1 VRAAYDL
8 FFYASFF
15 HARKEIGMNCA
26 NHPETAAVAYCQYC
40 GKPLCDQCAH
50 KVNNIV
56 SCEPCLAARVHA
68 AGTGTYG
75 VHINTPGFQYTAAGP
90 LPPNTDGRPIGHEPW
105 LAFLLGLIPGVG
117 AIYNGQIAKGLAHVV
132 IFALLV
138 DLSHYNGVIGVVVA
152 AWIFYQAF
160 DAYHTAA
167 ARREGRPLPN
177 PLGLN
182 DIGRWF
188 GARAQAPHPG
198 WNPANPNAGVAGAA
212 NEAPSYPN
220 PGQVS
225 PMGGA
230 PASEPGVP
238 IAGFAPE
245 FGAPPYPH
253 PPIPPVPPAPP
264 DPYNNFWCSRG
275 RGIPMGALILIIL
288 GVAFLLGNLGVLSG
302 YWLERG
308 WPLLLIAIGVWMVIR
323 HSQTPPGVPPAG
335 GVR

>member
-1 VRAAYDL
+1 
-8 FFYASFF
+8 
-15 HARKEIGMNCA
+15 MNCA
-26 NHPETAAVAYCQYC
+26 NHPEIPAVAYCQYC

-68 AGTGTYG
+68 GTGSYG
-75 VHINTPGFQYTAAGP
+75 VNVNAPGFQYTAAGP
-90 LPPNTDGRPIGHEPW
+90 LPPNTEGHPIGNEPW

-188 GARAQAPHPG
+188 GARAHAPHPG
-198 WNPANPNAGVAGAA
+198 WNPPNPNAGVSGPANDSAGNPVSDPAAGSAAGPIPPLGGAAGA
-212 NEAPSYPN
+212 EA
-220 PGQVS
+220 
-225 PMGGA
+225 GG
-230 PASEPGVP
+230 PA
-238 IAGFAPE
+238 AGFAPG
-245 FGAPPYPH
+245 FAPGFRAQPYPP
-253 PPIPPVPPAPP
+253 PPIPPPVPPAQ
-264 DPYNNFWCSRG
+264 YNNFWCSRE
-275 RGIPMGALILIIL
+275 RGIPMGALILIVL
-288 GVAFLLGNLGVLSG
+288 GVAFLLGNLGILSG

-308 WPLLLIAIGVWMVIR
+308 WPLLLIAIGVWIAIR
-323 HSQTPPGVPPAG
+323 QSQNPPGAPPAG

>member
-1 VRAAYDL
+1 
-8 FFYASFF
+8 
-15 HARKEIGMNCA
+15 MNCA

-68 AGTGTYG
+68 ASTGTYG
-75 VHINTPGFQYTAAGP
+75 VNVNTPGFQYTAAGP
-90 LPPNTDGRPIGHEPW
+90 LPPYTDGRPIGHEPW

-198 WNPANPNAGVAGAA
+198 WNPPGPNAGVPGAA
-212 NEAPSYPN
+212 NDSAGN
-220 PGQVS
+220 PISGSAGGPV
-225 PMGGA
+225 PPPGGA
-230 PASEPGVP
+230 VPPEPGVP

-245 FGAPPYPH
+245 FVERPYPP
-253 PPIPPVPPAPP
+253 PPIPPPVPPG
-264 DPYNNFWCSRG
+264 PYNNFWCSRE

-288 GVAFLLGNLGVLSG
+288 GLAFLLGNLGILSG

-308 WPLLLIAIGVWMVIR
+308 WPLLLIAIGIWLVIR
-323 HSQTPPGVPPAG
+323 QSHVPPAG